1 MPGITHFSVY
11 CDDEQRAM
19 AFYGAVF
26 GWRFEPWGPPGY
38 HRILTEEG
46 PDACQ
51 GSLTRRIEP
60 RGQGAPNAF
69 RCTIGVADIDATLA
83 RIEELGGRVDQP
95 AIELPG
101 IGRVA
106 EFYDPEGNLAC
117 VMQYVAGDPRA
128 VR

>member
-1 MPGITHFSVY
+1 MAGVVHFSVY
-11 CDDEQRAM
+11 CDDEERAM

-38 HRILTEEG
+38 HRILTGQGHGVCE
-46 PDACQ
+46 
-51 GSLTRRIEP
+51 GSLARRIEP

-69 RCTIGVADIDATLA
+69 RCTMSVADIDTTLA
-83 RIEELGGRVDQP
+83 RIEAHGGRVDQP

-106 EFYDPEGNLAC
+106 EFHDPEGNLAC
-117 VMQYVAGDPRA
+117 AMQFDPGDPRA
-128 VR
+128 L